1 LSKLGQI
8 LALKVLRAD
17 CEGAQVREFARSIKG
32 LKWISRNTSPVIGT
46 VSGSVFG
53 GWMAVAGFVGFI
65 VVMFILTSLASP
77 RR

>member
-1 LSKLGQI
+1 MDFEKYVT
-8 LALKVLRAD
+8 AAYDYAVW
-17 CEGAQVREFARSIKG
+17 F
-32 LKWISRNTSPVIGT
+32 TSSVIGT

>member
-1 LSKLGQI
+1 MDFEKYI
-8 LALKVLRAD
+8 AAAFD
-17 CEGAQVREFARSIKG
+17 YAAWF
-32 LKWISRNTSPVIGT
+32 TSSVIGT

>member
-1 LSKLGQI
+1 MDFERYVTAAFDYAVWFTNS
-8 LALKVLRAD
+8 
-17 CEGAQVREFARSIKG
+17 
-32 LKWISRNTSPVIGT
+32 VIGT
-46 VSGSVFG
+46 VSGSVVG